1 MKRTILSCVVASGL
15 LFSTQALAETSSI
28 DLFVGDFMGIATVD
42 TVKLAANSMID
53 KAISD
58 NANQG
63 DVQDVLKALSD
74 YGIDYKKDIGVVTV
88 AANEKGDFCLA
99 VDAKKS
105 LSDAVKKYVEKEK
118 ESLKT
123 KDHKGVT
130 V

>member
-63 DVQDVLKALSD
+63 DVQDVLKAL
-74 YGIDYKKDIGVVTV
+74 
-88 AANEKGDFCLA
+88 
-99 VDAKKS
+99 
-105 LSDAVKKYVEKEK
+105 
-118 ESLKT
+118 
-123 KDHKGVT
+123 
-130 V
+130 